1 MKRSKFM
8 ESVSSGALI
17 RKKITGAEFKWHEA
31 LSRLSAD
38 FRDGITWF
46 GPETPTAPDGQVV
59 RMVRLPHD
67 EPNPTEGVS
76 LVFVDRTKHAGP
88 PEEIGVASVR
98 DFWEECLHHIRPM
111 PRDFF
116 KVGSVVWDDLNV
128 PSKPDWVA
136 GLLGLKKEDAAVARA
151 FHSALVGTF
160 VSNPKKTD
168 VEDIVVAIGNFIH
181 ALPAF
186 SKLVE
191 GGKWQPPY
199 GDRTA
204 YKLLR

>member
-8 ESVSSGALI
+8 DSVSSGALI

-31 LSRLSAD
+31 LSRLSED

-46 GPETPTAPDGQVV
+46 GPQTPIALDGQVV

-76 LVFVDRTKHAGP
+76 IVFVDRTKHAGP
-88 PEEIGVASVR
+88 PEEIALAAVR
-98 DFWEECLHHIRPM
+98 NLWGECLNHIRAMNP
-111 PRDFF
+111 DFCR
-116 KVGSVVWDDLNV
+116 VGSVVWDDLDMH
-128 PSKPDWVA
+128 SEPDWVA
-136 GLLGLKKEDAAVARA
+136 DLLGLKKGDANIARA
-151 FHSALVGTF
+151 FHAALIGTF
-160 VSNPKKTD
+160 ISNPKKTD
-168 VEDIVVAIGNFIH
+168 LEDIVVAIGNFIH
-181 ALPAF
+181 ALPTF
-186 SKLVE
+186 SKLVMP
-191 GGKWQPPY
+191 GKWQPPY